1 MSTEHINEELAFL
14 RKYVVDLEG
23 MDETIV
29 QRLTAI
35 NKTKKEV
42 INYFLGLISDYEA
55 LLGQNLRKKRA
66 KRFQG
71 TMVNR

>member
-1 MSTEHINEELAFL
+1 MSTEQINEELAFL

-29 QRLTAI
+29 QQLTAI

-42 INYFLGLISDYEA
+42 INYFLSIISDYEA
-55 LLGQNLRKKRA
+55 LLG
-66 KRFQG
+66 
-71 TMVNR
+71 

>member
-1 MSTEHINEELAFL
+1 MNTEQIKEELTFL
-14 RKYVVDLEG
+14 QKYVVDLEG

-42 INYFLGLISDYEA
+42 INYFLSLISDYEA
-55 LLGQNLRKKRA
+55 LLGQNLQKKRA
-66 KRFQG
+66 KRFRG
-71 TMVNR
+71 TTVNR

>member
-1 MSTEHINEELAFL
+1 MSTKQINEELAFL
-14 RKYVVDLEG
+14 RKYVVDLEK

-42 INYFLGLISDYEA
+42 INYFLSIISDYEA
-55 LLGQNLRKKRA
+55 LLG
-66 KRFQG
+66 
-71 TMVNR
+71 

>member
-1 MSTEHINEELAFL
+1 MSREQINKELTFL
-14 RKYVVDLEG
+14 RKYVEDLEG

-42 INYFLGLISDYEA
+42 INYFLSLISDYEA
-55 LLGQNLRKKRA
+55 LLG
-66 KRFQG
+66 
-71 TMVNR
+71 

>member
-1 MSTEHINEELAFL
+1 MEVIMSTKQINEELAFL

-42 INYFLGLISDYEA
+42 INYFLSIISDYEA
-55 LLGQNLRKKRA
+55 LLG
-66 KRFQG
+66 
-71 TMVNR
+71 

>member
-1 MSTEHINEELAFL
+1 MSTKQINEELAFL

-35 NKTKKEV
+35 NKPKKW
-42 INYFLGLISDYEA
+42 IMNYLFNLISEYEA
-55 LLGQNLRKKRA
+55 LLG
-66 KRFQG
+66 
-71 TMVNR
+71 

>member
-1 MSTEHINEELAFL
+1 MSTEQINEELAFL

-29 QRLTAI
+29 QQLTAI

-42 INYFLGLISDYEA
+42 INYFLSIISDYEA

-71 TMVNR
+71 TTVNR

>member
-1 MSTEHINEELAFL
+1 MSTKQINEELAFL
-14 RKYVVDLEG
+14 QKYVVDLEG

-42 INYFLGLISDYEA
+42 INYFLSLISDYEA
-55 LLGQNLRKKRA
+55 LLG
-66 KRFQG
+66 
-71 TMVNR
+71 

>member
-1 MSTEHINEELAFL
+1 MSAKQINEELAFL

-55 LLGQNLRKKRA
+55 LLG
-66 KRFQG
+66 
-71 TMVNR
+71 

>member
-1 MSTEHINEELAFL
+1 MSTKQINEELAFL

-29 QRLTAI
+29 QRLTAT

-42 INYFLGLISDYEA
+42 INYFLSLISDYEA

>member
-1 MSTEHINEELAFL
+1 MNTEQINEELAFL
-14 RKYVVDLEG
+14 QKYVVDLVG

-42 INYFLGLISDYEA
+42 INYFLSLISDYEA
-55 LLGQNLRKKRA
+55 LLG
-66 KRFQG
+66 
-71 TMVNR
+71 

>member
-1 MSTEHINEELAFL
+1 MSTKQINEELAFL

-29 QRLTAI
+29 QRLTAT

-42 INYFLGLISDYEA
+42 INYFLSLISDYEA

-66 KRFQG
+66 KCFQG

>member
-1 MSTEHINEELAFL
+1 MSTKQINEELAFL

-42 INYFLGLISDYEA
+42 INYFLSIISDYEA

-71 TMVNR
+71 TTVNR

>member
-1 MSTEHINEELAFL
+1 MNTEQINEELAFL
-14 RKYVVDLEG
+14 QKYVVDLEG

-42 INYFLGLISDYEA
+42 INYFLSLISDYEA
-55 LLGQNLRKKRA
+55 LLG
-66 KRFQG
+66 
-71 TMVNR
+71 

>member
-42 INYFLGLISDYEA
+42 INYFLGLISEYEA
-55 LLGQNLRKKRA
+55 LLG
-66 KRFQG
+66 
-71 TMVNR
+71 

>member
-1 MSTEHINEELAFL
+1 MSTKQINEELAFL
-14 RKYVVDLEG
+14 QKYVVDLEG

-42 INYFLGLISDYEA
+42 INYLLSLISDYEA
-55 LLGQNLRKKRA
+55 LLG
-66 KRFQG
+66 
-71 TMVNR
+71 

>member
-1 MSTEHINEELAFL
+1 MSTKQINEELAFL

-29 QRLTAI
+29 QRLTTT

-42 INYFLGLISDYEA
+42 INYFLSLISDYEA

>member
-1 MSTEHINEELAFL
+1 MSTKQINEELAFL

-29 QRLTAI
+29 QRLTTT

-42 INYFLGLISDYEA
+42 INYFLSLISDYEA
-55 LLGQNLRKKRA
+55 LLG
-66 KRFQG
+66 
-71 TMVNR
+71 

>member
-1 MSTEHINEELAFL
+1 MSTKQIKEELAFL
-14 RKYVVDLEG
+14 QKYVVDLEG

-42 INYFLGLISDYEA
+42 INYFLSLISDYEA
-55 LLGQNLRKKRA
+55 LLG
-66 KRFQG
+66 
-71 TMVNR
+71 

>member
-1 MSTEHINEELAFL
+1 MSTKQINEELAFL

-42 INYFLGLISDYEA
+42 INYLLGLISEYEA
-55 LLGQNLRKKRA
+55 LLG
-66 KRFQG
+66 
-71 TMVNR
+71 

>member
-1 MSTEHINEELAFL
+1 MSTEQINENLAFL
-14 RKYVVDLEG
+14 HQYVKDLEEK
-23 MDETIV
+23 DEKTV
-29 QRLTAI
+29 QLLTAF
-35 NKTKKEV
+35 NKPKKW
-42 INYFLGLISDYEA
+42 IMNYLFNLISEYEA

>member
-1 MSTEHINEELAFL
+1 MNTEQINEELAFL
-14 RKYVVDLEG
+14 QKYMVDLEG

-42 INYFLGLISDYEA
+42 INYFLSLISDYEA
-55 LLGQNLRKKRA
+55 LLG
-66 KRFQG
+66 
-71 TMVNR
+71 